1 MVAENQISPANK
13 APEPDVFLLAE
24 YAALRAELLKRIELQ
39 HQLIS
44 LTLIVFGTMLS
55 FGLQTRSSS
64 IVLLY
69 PVLALFLTASWAHNG
84 RAIREMVIYIR
95 DQLEAAVGGN
105 NFGWEHRANPH
116 RRRLG
121 RLDFLSVR
129 GIFAGTALL
138 ATLVALPLAR
148 VDAINIFLFVIA
160 IASMIGSIIL
170 LRFFP
175 LQGTNSAPSNVR
187 N

>member
-1 MVAENQISPANK
+1 MVAENQTSPANK
-13 APEPDVFLLAE
+13 APEPDAFLLAE

-39 HQLIS
+39 HQVIS

-55 FGLQTRSSS
+55 FGLQVRSSS

-69 PVLALFLTASWAHNG
+69 PVLALFLAASWAHNG
-84 RAIREMVIYIR
+84 RAIRDMVIYIK
-95 DQLEAAVGGN
+95 DQVEAAVGGN
-105 NFGWEHRANPH
+105 NFGWEHRARPH
-116 RRRLG
+116 RRLLG
-121 RLDFLSVR
+121 RLDFLSAR

-138 ATLVALPLAR
+138 ATLVAIPLAR

-160 IASMIGSIIL
+160 IASTIGSITL

-175 LQGTNSAPSNVR
+175 LQGADSVPSNLR

>member
-1 MVAENQISPANK
+1 MVAGNQTSPANK

-39 HQLIS
+39 HQVIS

-55 FGLQTRSSS
+55 FGFQTHSSL

-69 PVLALFLTASWAHNG
+69 PVLAFFLTASWAHNG
-84 RAIREMVIYIR
+84 RAIVDLATYIR
-95 DQLEAAVGGN
+95 SQVEAAVGGN
-105 NFGWEHRANPH
+105 NLGWEHRARPP
-116 RRRLG
+116 RRLLG

-138 ATLVALPLAR
+138 ATLVAIPLAR
-148 VDAINIFLFVIA
+148 VDAINIILFVIA
-160 IASMIGSIIL
+160 IASIIGSITL
-170 LRFFP
+170 VRFFP
-175 LQGTNSAPSNVR
+175 LQGADPSEI
-187 N
+187 